1 MPSRPRSKRCIGIRR
16 LSSSGAEKSGCL
28 LPATDRLRVF
38 ICSVCIRLVNYGNF
52 VDSTLSIQWG
62 VFGAWGIL
70 LVFFAQLWTRVLID
84 PTALARQLEIRSNR
98 IDYFRLVF
106 FDALLVLIS
115 MLAVG
120 FKTSRESL
128 ILTGIGLDGYILFT
142 IAVLARAFLVLFL
155 EVKPSV
161 LELDAM
167 QPGTGTSKMLYIGL
181 TLGFFVGN
189 LFFGL
194 AMRASSAPGHR
205 SGAGLLVSCLA
216 GGRAHLFVDHDCLG
230 PDSVAGILRYALS
243 GIQLFVRCA
252 TGIWLWRFSRPA
264 PT

>member
-1 MPSRPRSKRCIGIRR
+1 MET
-16 LSSSGAEKSGCL
+16 LSTALYRYSGA
-28 LPATDRLRVF
+28 
-38 ICSVCIRLVNYGNF
+38 CSALGGL
-52 VDSTLSIQWG
+52 T
-62 VFGAWGIL
+62 
-70 LVFFAQLWTRVLID
+70 VFFAQLWTRVLID

-194 AMRASSAPGHR
+194 AMRASSAPGHL
-205 SGAGLLVSCLA
+205 SGAGLLICAAVAALI
-216 GGRAHLFVDHDCLG
+216 LLNDCLG